1 MTSRSGTSGNPFFT
15 MTRQTV
21 SCTQGQSRRRPP
33 GDGPSSFPES
43 KPAMM
48 RALVIVLAVLAGAK
62 ILAQERLY
70 RDGAEGALIQA
81 YRERAMAACQSQD
94 AASARSSSAAAPLWT
109 RPASIAL
116 VIGRRSANVNLWEVD
131 NALWPARF
139 KHPHVVLSA
148 HEDRSG
154 PVCEYDV
161 VEGRAY
167 LTQL

>member
-1 MTSRSGTSGNPFFT
+1 
-15 MTRQTV
+15 
-21 SCTQGQSRRRPP
+21 
-33 GDGPSSFPES
+33 
-43 KPAMM
+43 MM

-70 RDGAEGALIQA
+70 REGAEDALIRA
-81 YRERAMAACQSQD
+81 YRERAMAACQSQQPPR
-94 AASARSSSAAAPLWT
+94 ASAAAPLWT
-109 RPASIAL
+109 RPASVAL
-116 VIGRRSANVNLWEVD
+116 VIGRKSAAVNLWEVD

-139 KHPHVVLSA
+139 KHPHVVLTA
-148 HEDRSG
+148 KDGVPR